1 MYSDWVGPV
10 PYGTGLLIVLIW
22 LGVLSFLIWKQS
34 KFLKSLFPKSGE
46 RDIRKKFEEVLKTV
60 EDFGQDLD
68 KLKSKLSEIE
78 KLDLGHIQR
87 MKLLRYNPY
96 EDTGGDQSFTLA
108 LLDDKGNGFVLTSL
122 HTRSVTRVFAKPV
135 ENGKAL
141 KHEFSQEE
149 QKSIEQAMKD

>member
-1 MYSDWVGPV
+1 MYSVASPVVVGML
-10 PYGTGLLIVLIW
+10 GLAIFIW
-22 LGVLSFLIWKQS
+22 LGILSFLIWRQNN
-34 KFLKSLFPKSGE
+34 FLKSLFPKSGE